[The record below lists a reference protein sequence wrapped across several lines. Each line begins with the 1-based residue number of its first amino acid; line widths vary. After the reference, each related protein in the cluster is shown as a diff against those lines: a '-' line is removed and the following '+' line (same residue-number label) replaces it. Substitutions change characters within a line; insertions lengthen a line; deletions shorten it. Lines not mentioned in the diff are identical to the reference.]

1 MNYLYIIQKFIF
13 LFFLFSIIS
22 DSINKKNVAEE
33 GNIYSID
40 IVRRIKDV
48 LFINGCNIKNLPHPY
63 RYRVL
68 HQMEELDAGFLESDV
83 VDYLNLDPIIVQDY
97 RVIIFFRCPWT
108 EKVDEAITLAKKL
121 NKKVLFD
128 IDDLVIDKKYTELI
142 PYIKTLSS
150 KDKTLYD
157 DGVMRIGKTLKLC
170 DGAITTTEG
179 LAKEL
184 KNYVPNVFINRNV
197 ASEEMWKLSQ
207 IALNKNCNITKNESI
222 IIGYFSGSITH
233 DSDIEM
239 IKDALIK
246 ILKENKNVK
255 LLLLGELSEPDY
267 LIEFSSQIIKK
278 TFIDWRELPEII
290 ANVDIN
296 IAPIENTIFNSAKS
310 ENKWMEAALVK
321 VPTIASNL
329 GAFKHVINHNLTGLL
344 CDDVNDWYISL
355 KNLIYNN
362 LENISEK
369 MLIITAKKNIILYIL
384 ELNLLII
391 LIL

>member
-1 MNYLYIIQKFIF
+1 MNYIYIIQKCIF
-13 LFFLFSIIS
+13 LCFLFSIIS
-22 DSINKKNVAEE
+22 ESINKKNVTDE
-33 GNIYSID
+33 GNINNND

-48 LFINGCNIKNLPHPY
+48 IFINGCNIKNLPHPY

-83 VDYLNLDPIIVQDY
+83 VDYLNLDPIIVRDY

-150 KDKTLYD
+150 KEKTIYD

-179 LAKEL
+179 LAEEL

-207 IALNKNCNITKNESI
+207 IALNKNCNKTKNESI

-267 LIEFSSQIIKK
+267 LVEFSSQIIKK

-290 ANVDIN
+290 SNVDIN
-296 IAPIENTIFNSAKS
+296 IAPIENTIFNTAKS
-310 ENKWMEAALVK
+310 ENKWVEAALVK
-321 VPTIASNL
+321 VPTIASNV
-329 GAFKHVINHNLTGLL
+329 GAFKQVI
-344 CDDVNDWYISL
+344 
-355 KNLIYNN
+355 
-362 LENISEK
+362 
-369 MLIITAKKNIILYIL
+369 
-384 ELNLLII
+384 
-391 LIL
+391 